1 MATANVVQTSISGGS
16 SNALAIQGDGA
27 FLPKL
32 DTASRL
38 ALTLGTPDK
47 GLMVYDTTITAI
59 CVWNGTAWEF
69 VTDSTTGVFSVKD
82 YGATGNG
89 VTNDTTAIQATISAA
104 KTAGGGTVF
113 FPLGTYRVVFPAGI
127 PTYTNLFNIPSNV
140 TVLFDEG
147 ALMSVSAATGASL
160 FSAVFGADLTA
171 LPVKNIKFLNMRMI
185 QDIPVAGQ
193 ESSAAVQFATA
204 PDAAADSITNA
215 IIQSCDFTSF
225 ACPVYIVQRVSAG
238 TTTRQVR
245 GVKITNC
252 VGNLNPSFI
261 TADGADID
269 IDGNTAVG
277 DATLALTTYDAVSIH
292 SGSGIRIVN
301 NNFSYYGQFGVNLRN
316 SVENLCGSSNIAIA
330 NNTFSNCVLKA
341 IGIYLVA
348 GETVYG
354 VKNISVTGNT
364 ISHSTAVNTCTAINV
379 TSGGAGAGTPFE
391 TIAITGNTISGCQ
404 TSIEISCNTTVWLTN
419 GVVTGNTVKMSTT
432 NTGNALRVQAMQ
444 LSTISGN
451 TFYADNN
458 GAAYVPFSF
467 NFLYNSSFSGNQLY
481 TSSTATPS
489 ISFTNLYDTT
499 VNGCSFYGKFSFTT
513 LNNRCV
519 VGENRFVSAGT
530 CEGRN
535 LAGTWYLAQ
544 GRIVYYGSSVV
555 TGSWYVGD
563 QVFDTPAAGGY
574 IGKVCTTAGSP
585 GTFKDFGAILP

>member
-1 MATANVVQTSISGGS
+1 MS
-16 SNALAIQGDGA
+16 SQSYLFNPTERTLAAAGDGFSA
-27 FLPKL
+27 PRLT
-32 DTASRL
+32 TADRL
-38 ALTLGTPDK
+38 ALSLGVNGK
-47 GLMVYDTTITAI
+47 GMMVYDTTIGAL
-59 CVWNGTAWEF
+59 CLWNGTAWEF
-69 VTDSTTGVFSVKD
+69 VTDSTTGVFNVKD

-89 VTNDTTAIQATISAA
+89 VTNDTTAIQATIAAA
-104 KTAGGGTVF
+104 KAAGGGTVF

-140 TVLFDEG
+140 SVQFDEG

-215 IIQSCDFTSF
+215 LIQSCDFTSF
-225 ACPVYIVQRVSAG
+225 ACPVYIVQRVSVG

-245 GVKITNC
+245 SVKITNC

-301 NNFSYYGQFGVNLRN
+301 NNFSHYGQFGVNLRN

-391 TIAITGNTISGCQ
+391 TIAITGNTINGCQ

-444 LSTISGN
+444 LSTFAGN
-451 TFYADNN
+451 TFYADNH
-458 GAAYVPFSF
+458 GAAYVPFSI

-481 TSSTATPS
+481 TSSTASPS

-499 VNGCSFYGKFSFTT
+499 VNGCSFYGKFAFTT

-519 VGENRFVSAGT
+519 VGENRFVQAGS

-544 GRIVYYGSSVV
+544 GRIAYYGSSVV

-563 QVFDTPAAGGY
+563 QVFDAAVAGGY

-585 GTFKDFGAILP
+585 GTFKDFGAIVP